1 MNRVLHW
8 QTVDPI
14 LLRSLHVLMKA
25 DEFMP
30 FRLVGGTSLSL
41 QLGHRISVDIDLFT
55 DAAYGT
61 INFETIDHFLT
72 LQFPYIDASFSVL
85 PGMGRSYIIGNNK
98 DEAIKL
104 DVYYTDTF
112 IQPPLIIENVRMA
125 TIEEIIAMKVD
136 VLTRGGRKKDFWDLH
151 ELMEKYSIAQ
161 MIALHKVRYPYGHN
175 ETSILSCFADFT
187 NADDDF
193 EPICQRGKHWEI
205 VKLDFIE
212 GIENME

>member
-1 MNRVLHW
+1 MLHW

-55 DAAYGT
+55 DATYGT

-85 PGMGRSYIIGNNK
+85 PGMGRSYIIG
-98 DEAIKL
+98 
-104 DVYYTDTF
+104 
-112 IQPPLIIENVRMA
+112 
-125 TIEEIIAMKVD
+125 
-136 VLTRGGRKKDFWDLH
+136 
-151 ELMEKYSIAQ
+151 
-161 MIALHKVRYPYGHN
+161 HN
-175 ETSILSCFADFT
+175 ENSILSCFADFT

-212 GIENME
+212 AIENME